1 MEAHAAPAL
10 AFPLAPPD
18 PAALAA
24 LRAGEPAALTRL
36 FHAEA
41 SGLLALA
48 YRLLL
53 SRDEAEDV
61 VQDLFVGLP
70 EALVRY
76 EERGQFRAWLRAI
89 VVRLCLMRLRRAR
102 RTAGGPA
109 LVDDTPA
116 SAFPDTV
123 TNLALLA
130 ALAELPPDLRAVV
143 VLKVIEGY
151 THEEIAA
158 LLGIRRNTS
167 EVRLHRA
174 LARLRSALGDL

>member
-24 LRAGEPAALTRL
+24 LRAGEPTALSRL

-70 EALVRY
+70 EALGRY

-102 RTAGGPA
+102 RTAGSPA
-109 LVDDTPA
+109 LVDDAPA
-116 SAFPDTV
+116 PAHSDTV